1 MTPTSP
7 CAHARA
13 LQRVLDAVTTAEPDR
28 SLDRSPMTTPDRT
41 SRQTRRALGVPSSGD
56 DPVPGGTTG
65 PSAPLC
71 RQPYGVD
78 A

>member
-1 MTPTSP
+1 
-7 CAHARA
+7 
-13 LQRVLDAVTTAEPDR
+13 
-28 SLDRSPMTTPDRT
+28 MTTPDRT